1 MWLFSKV
8 FFMEQMHCALGHIY
22 LFSIPKTCLIFP
34 TSAHILTPE
43 WNFLPITFKH
53 STTLFQKACIT
64 KSKMQVLHLSSLSR
78 TTPRAEGTSQFY
90 RGSEG
95 VLNPKRNVYSL
106 SQMRSCISSIIGPW
120 DVRDKFLKKHDQGNP
135 GVHMQK
141 A

>member
-1 MWLFSKV
+1 MWLFPKM
-8 FFMEQMHCALGHIY
+8 FFMEQMHCALGIYIYSLFQRHAWSFQLLLIY
-22 LFSIPKTCLIFP
+22 LLLNEISFP
-34 TSAHILTPE
+34 S
-43 WNFLPITFKH
+43 H
-53 STTLFQKACIT
+53 SNIQLTLFQKACIT
-64 KSKMQVLHLSSLSR
+64 KSKMQVLHLSSLSK

-95 VLNPKRNVYSL
+95 ELNPKRNVYSL